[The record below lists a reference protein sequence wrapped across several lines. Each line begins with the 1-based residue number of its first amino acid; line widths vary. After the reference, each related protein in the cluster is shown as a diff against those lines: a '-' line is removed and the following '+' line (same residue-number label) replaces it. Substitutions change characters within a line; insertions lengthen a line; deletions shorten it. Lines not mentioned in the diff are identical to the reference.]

1 MTRSTYHSRGS
12 KTGRFADVA
21 DTKSRLDIKVV
32 LERELLPDIPAR
44 VSGPRRHAL
53 SLAAVH
59 VDRQPL
65 LRVELQN
72 AEVPSRVPRAVRRHR
87 ARPRAL
93 PPVLSLVQPR
103 APALRDRPHDPGR
116 PPPRPMR
123 RSCTTASL
131 GAAPGRC
138 SWAIGKRTGTGEQP
152 DPYDPY
158 VATKR
163 RAIRGGGTI
172 RAIPVQVSP
181 SGRSRLSG
189 RPSAS
194 RRSAP
199 AGTRC
204 SPPARV
210 PRQPGAIDRDHPQST
225 SSAAR
230 TSQARPSG
238 RLPVISPALSIASAS
253 GSN

>member
-163 RAIRGGGTI
+163 RRSEAAER
-172 RAIPVQVSP
+172 SE
-181 SGRSRLSG
+181 RSRCRSRHPDARGCRVG
-189 RPSAS
+189 RAPLDARPLPVLAVRRPLAFPAS
-194 RRSAP
+194 RVPSIATTP
-199 AGTRC
+199 
-204 SPPARV
+204 SPPAP
-210 PRQPGAIDRDHPQST
+210 PRAHPK
-225 SSAAR
+225 
-230 TSQARPSG
+230 QAHRG
-238 RLPVISPALSIASAS
+238 
-253 GSN
+253 GCQ